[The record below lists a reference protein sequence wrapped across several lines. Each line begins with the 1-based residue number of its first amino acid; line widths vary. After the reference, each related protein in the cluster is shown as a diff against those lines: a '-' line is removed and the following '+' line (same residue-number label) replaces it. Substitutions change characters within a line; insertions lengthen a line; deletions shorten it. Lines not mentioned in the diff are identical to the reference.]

1 MYSLCYILIMV
12 GFKGFFFR
20 PSQQHQTEGIEYSP
34 GYRVLSIPQVLG
46 THWVLSTA
54 QATEYSL
61 GIEYPPGTEYCP
73 GY

>member
-20 PSQQHQTEGIEYSP
+20 PSQQHRTEGIEYSP

-46 THWVLSTA
+46 THWVQSTA
-54 QATEYSL
+54 QGTEYSL
-61 GIEYPPGTEYCP
+61 GIEYPPGPEYCP